1 MRGGAADTVERW
13 LSPLLLSI
21 FVLNAAVLWQLSYGG
36 APPFWAIPA
45 SLIMAVLAAFVVTHL
60 TCKHM
65 PLECLFEV
73 ESPVTTKT
81 MWLMVLFIRRR
92 GLAHDTTLPPL
103 KAGLKK
109 CVVQQRDVVDYR
121 RVCQL
126 ESPMAHDV
134 LPLLYLD
141 ALATSLKLFLAVHP
155 AMPAS
160 LLGAIHLRSSVKSHR
175 PVRAGEVVDITTQ
188 LSPTT
193 RWHRHGR
200 EIDFVTEVRESCL
213 DGQIIYQTTMTIL
226 CKSRNRPA
234 TPEDPSASS
243 ATDALGSRMD
253 RGSTVA
259 ATTVGLATDAG
270 VRFAALCGDYNP
282 IHCSRLAARLFGQ
295 RTMIIHGM
303 CVGSMMAEHALAYLT
318 GSGEARSPAKQ
329 QQQQQQ
335 QQQPPPWEFE
345 ISFKRPVPL
354 PGTVEIVVL
363 APVCHADCEPSLSS
377 AAHETDRTAA
387 VFVEARETASARA
400 VGGEVRA
407 PRAKMVARLRR
418 CR

>member
-1 MRGGAADTVERW
+1 MRSGAADTVERW

-160 LLGAIHLRSSVKSHR
+160 LLGAIHRGGECGVSTACEPAFCAPGRVTDNCILSSHIPK
-175 PVRAGEVVDITTQ
+175 
-188 LSPTT
+188 
-193 RWHRHGR
+193 
-200 EIDFVTEVRESCL
+200 
-213 DGQIIYQTTMTIL
+213 
-226 CKSRNRPA
+226 
-234 TPEDPSASS
+234 
-243 ATDALGSRMD
+243 
-253 RGSTVA
+253 
-259 ATTVGLATDAG
+259 
-270 VRFAALCGDYNP
+270 
-282 IHCSRLAARLFGQ
+282 
-295 RTMIIHGM
+295 
-303 CVGSMMAEHALAYLT
+303 
-318 GSGEARSPAKQ
+318 ARSHEL
-329 QQQQQQ
+329 
-335 QQQPPPWEFE
+335 W
-345 ISFKRPVPL
+345 PL
-354 PGTVEIVVL
+354 GAI
-363 APVCHADCEPSLSS
+363 
-377 AAHETDRTAA
+377 
-387 VFVEARETASARA
+387 
-400 VGGEVRA
+400 
-407 PRAKMVARLRR
+407 PRLH
-418 CR
+418 